1 MFQAVSFKANNS
13 QLRVQL
19 KDMKDDKD
27 ESGHENEN
35 YIETLE
41 KDIAELKE
49 THQATIVKLRQE
61 HQREVHQYVI
71 YNVIQGIIGQNLV
84 FLQYGHCFQYSNLQN
99 KCC

>member
-1 MFQAVSFKANNS
+1 MCDLVENPKDRFSHDAAHKLSVVFQAVSFKANNS

-27 ESGHENEN
+27 ESGTENEN

-41 KDIAELKE
+41 KDMAEMKE

-61 HQREVHQYVI
+61 HQKEV
-71 YNVIQGIIGQNLV
+71 GQSIDV
-84 FLQYGHCFQYSNLQN
+84 
-99 KCC
+99 